1 MTKDPVRLL
10 QTAILLIFLLV
21 SAGAIGYHFI
31 EDMPPLDALYMTI
44 ITLTTVGFGEVKP
57 LSPFGRVY
65 TILLIMVGVGL
76 GAWALS
82 QVVEVSM
89 SEQLRFTVRRS
100 RMRRRIEALR
110 DHYIICGYGRMGR
123 QVEAEFKREGVPY
136 IVIEANPE
144 VVNELLAHGIP
155 VVEGNSTEDHALI
168 EAGVRRAR
176 GLVAVVDTDADN
188 VLTVLSARTLN
199 PGLFIVA
206 RAATE
211 EAEGK
216 LYRADADIVIS
227 PYVVGGRRI
236 ALAALR
242 PAVCDYLNKVVYS
255 EEDETV
261 IEEFR
266 VATDSWLAGKT
277 IEAADIRKRT
287 GAIILAV
294 ETADREL
301 IISPTVDYVIR
312 PGDTII
318 AVVRP
323 DQMER
328 LRKLAQAA

>member
-1 MTKDPVRLL
+1 MTKDPIRLL
-10 QTAILLIFLLV
+10 RTAILLILLLV
-21 SAGAIGYHFI
+21 SVGAIGYHFI
-31 EDMPPLDALYMTI
+31 EGMPPLDALYMTI

-82 QVVEVSM
+82 QVVEISM

-100 RMRRRIEALR
+100 RMRRTIEAMR
-110 DHYIICGYGRMGR
+110 DHYLICGYGRMGR
-123 QVEAEFKREGVPY
+123 QVEAEFKRQGVPY
-136 IVIEANPE
+136 VVIETDPE
-144 VVNELLAHGIP
+144 VVNELLSQGTP
-155 VVEGNSTEDHALI
+155 VIEGNSTMDQTLI
-168 EAGVRRAR
+168 EAGVTRAR

-199 PGLFIVA
+199 PKLFIVA

-211 EAEGK
+211 DAEDK
-216 LYRADADIVIS
+216 LRRAGADIVIS
-227 PYVVGGRRI
+227 PYAVGGRRI

-261 IEEFR
+261 IEEFH
-266 VATDSWLAGKT
+266 VAADSWLAGKT
-277 IEAADIRKRT
+277 IEVADIRKRT
-287 GAIILAV
+287 GAIVLAV
-294 ETADREL
+294 ETANKEL
-301 IISPTVDYVIR
+301 IISPTTDYVIQ